1 MRRFPLAFLPLILL
15 LPGCSGSFAGGYA
28 RIVGGSDAWNVHV
41 ADPRV
46 DSLGECHD
54 DPSGETAALSID
66 MPASAYGLWLSP
78 GSTETDALRLAHCLA
93 DARTSD
99 TVTISSPA
107 Q

>member
-1 MRRFPLAFLPLILL
+1 MRGLPLAFLPLILL
-15 LPGCSGSFAGGYA
+15 LPGCSGSFAGGYD

-54 DPSGETAALSID
+54 DPSGETAALSTD
-66 MPASAYGLWLSP
+66 LPSSAYGLRLVP
-78 GSTETDALRLAHCLA
+78 GSTETDALRLADCLA

-99 TVTISSPA
+99 TITITSPA